1 VFDGLLERVSRGRGA
16 RLILS
21 RTFVQAIGQA
31 AAYTR
36 RKGLDQ
42 EESKLLL
49 LKHLVHKGEIG
60 APLDELLQVLSSKT
74 KRQVQH
80 LLRLLA
86 DDGKAVPPRRGRGG
100 LWKAT
105 LSASPAAPDN

>member
-1 VFDGLLERVSRGRGA
+1 MFDGLLERVSRGRGA

-21 RTFVQAIGQA
+21 RTFAQAIGQA

-105 LSASPAAPDN
+105 FSASPAAPDN

>member
-1 VFDGLLERVSRGRGA
+1 
-16 RLILS
+16 
-21 RTFVQAIGQA
+21 
-31 AAYTR
+31 
-36 RKGLDQ
+36 
-42 EESKLLL
+42 
-49 LKHLVHKGEIG
+49 
-60 APLDELLQVLSSKT
+60 LDELLQVLSSKT

-105 LSASPAAPDN
+105 FSASPAAPDN